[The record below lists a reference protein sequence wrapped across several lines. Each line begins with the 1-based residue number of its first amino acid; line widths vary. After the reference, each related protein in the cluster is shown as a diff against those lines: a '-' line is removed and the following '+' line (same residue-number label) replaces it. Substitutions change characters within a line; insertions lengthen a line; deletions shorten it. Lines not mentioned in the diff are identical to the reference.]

1 MIWTP
6 LCPFKVRLKGAWK
19 RKVVRARGR
28 WFHQGGLTV
37 QFFGL
42 KKNQGY
48 HNLLHRSMVFG
59 LITKGKIC
67 NKRWHP
73 HLENETSFHLL
84 EQSVF
89 PVRHSRASTKVG
101 SAWKRVARVMNP
113 TQAAHL
119 ARVTFPCGSRFS
131 RSLACSFCATIGLSG
146 DCSRF

>member
-1 MIWTP
+1 
-6 LCPFKVRLKGAWK
+6 
-19 RKVVRARGR
+19 
-28 WFHQGGLTV
+28 
-37 QFFGL
+37 
-42 KKNQGY
+42 
-48 HNLLHRSMVFG
+48 MVFG

-89 PVRHSRASTKVG
+89 PVRHNRASPKVG

-146 DCSRF
+146 DCSRFYFEIVCKFPVLPLLVEHKLRKTTLSHGTISGLCPNFIATQNDI